1 MPSRRRLWFFR
12 FTAAVLLPLATLLGI
27 EGLLRIVGYGDVA
40 SFTVP
45 CEIGGRPSSCDNPR
59 FTRRFFPAKIAR
71 TAPSFSFATTKD
83 ERTYR
88 IFVLGG
94 SAAQGDPDPTF
105 GLARILEVLLED
117 LYPGVRFEVI
127 NTAITAINSHV
138 VRVIAEDLA
147 DADGDLFVLYLGNN
161 EVVGPYG
168 PGSAFASASRSLAL
182 TRASIFLRR
191 TRLGQ
196 LVDRSAANLGG
207 AAGPEEWRGMEF
219 FLDRRIRRNDPRLST
234 VYTHFRSN
242 LESIVEAASGVP
254 VLLSTVGTN
263 RTHSAPFASEHRG
276 DLSEVELQAWSEA
289 YERGVKAETAGRTE
303 ETLAAFMEAERIDA
317 GFADLQYRLGR
328 LLREKGEQ
336 EAAEARFTRA
346 RDLDTLRFR
355 ADSRINEI
363 AREIGRD
370 RASEGVH
377 LLDGEAI
384 LAATGDGD
392 DPAKELFLDHVHP
405 TFHGNFLLAEAM
417 LTQLSEVAP
426 GWVRAAKTERP
437 HLDEAACAARLAH
450 SDFDR
455 QRIASLMLQRMG
467 RPPFTNQSDHAVQIE
482 ALEGELV
489 DLQASLSATALSSAS
504 DVYREAI
511 RLDGSDPWL
520 RLNHA
525 TLLSEVG
532 SHRSAAV
539 ELRAFLALLP
549 HDVQGRERLAAA
561 LAEEGSFD
569 EAVAVCR
576 ETIDREPGLSTSYY
590 TMAYALAN
598 LDRLDES
605 VATYRRLLD
614 VDPGSWDRVYNE
626 IGRIEIHRERFNV
639 AVETFEEA
647 IRRSDQADE
656 KRIPDL
662 WFNYG
667 FALKRV
673 DRGDDARSAFRSAAE
688 QYATELEIDPESVAL
703 HMARA
708 GALGAAGDFV
718 EASFHFRQAT
728 VLEPL
733 NVAARLGLVRAL
745 RMQGLR
751 EEAAEAAL
759 IGERVLRDGG
769 LLREAEQLKR
779 EAPR

>member
-12 FTAAVLLPLATLLGI
+12 LVAAVVLPLATLLGI
-27 EGLLRIVGYGDVA
+27 EGLLRIAGYGDPA
-40 SFTVP
+40 RFTVP

-59 FTRRFFPAKIAR
+59 FSRLFFPAKIAR
-71 TAPSFSFATTKD
+71 TAPSFSFPATKG
-83 ERTYR
+83 EQTYR

-105 GLARILEVLLED
+105 GLARILGVLLED
-117 LYPGVRFEVI
+117 RYPGARFEVI

-138 VRVIAEDLA
+138 VRVIAGDLA
-147 DADGDLFVLYLGNN
+147 DADGDLFILYLGNN

-168 PGSAFASASRSLAL
+168 PGSSFASASRSLTL
-182 TRASIFLRR
+182 TRASVFLRR

-196 LVDRSAANLGG
+196 LVDRSVGNLGE
-207 AAGPEEWRGMEF
+207 AGQPTEWRGMEF
-219 FLDRRIRRNDPRLST
+219 FLDRRIGSGDPRLPT
-234 VYTHFRSN
+234 VYAHFRSN
-242 LESIVEAASGVP
+242 LDSIVDAASGAP

-263 RTHSAPFASEHRG
+263 RSHSAPFASEHREG
-276 DLSEVELQAWSEA
+276 LPDDQRQAWQEA
-289 YERGVKAETAGRTE
+289 YERGVEAEAAGRTE
-303 ETLAAFMEAERIDA
+303 EALAEFLEAERIDES
-317 GFADLQYRLGR
+317 FADLQYRLGNIFR
-328 LLREKGEQ
+328 AKRDH
-336 EAAEARFTRA
+336 EAAESRLTRA
-346 RDLDTLRFR
+346 RDLDVLRFR
-355 ADSRINEI
+355 ADSGINETI
-363 AREIGRD
+363 REVARD
-370 RASEGVH
+370 RAGDGVH

-384 LAATGDGD
+384 LVPARHAGDAASG
-392 DPAKELFLDHVHP
+392 LFLDHVHP
-405 TFHGNFLLAEAM
+405 SFHGNYSLAEA
-417 LTQLSEVAP
+417 LLSELAELVP
-426 GWVRAAKTERP
+426 DWVRATSAERP
-437 HLDEAACAARLAH
+437 PLEEAACAARLGYTV
-450 SDFDR
+450 FDR
-455 QRIASLMLQRMG
+455 RRTAALMLQRLG
-467 RPPFTNQSDHAVQIE
+467 RPPFTNQSDHDLRIAAVESEISDLGVSL
-482 ALEGELV
+482 ASGEFNH
-489 DLQASLSATALSSAS
+489 AF

-511 RLDGSDPWL
+511 RLRDSDPWL

-525 TLLSEVG
+525 ALLSEAG
-532 SHRSAAV
+532 EHGQAAA
-539 ELRAFLALLP
+539 ELQLFVDALP

-561 LAEEGSFD
+561 LAEHGDFD
-569 EAVAVCR
+569 AAVAVCR
-576 ETIDREPGLSTSYY
+576 ETIARDPGLSTSYY

-626 IGRIEIHRERFNV
+626 IGRIEIHRERFDA

-647 IRRSDQADE
+647 IRRSEQAGE

-688 QYATELEIDPESVAL
+688 QYATELETDPESVAL

-745 RMQGLR
+745 KIQGLR
-751 EEAAEAAL
+751 DEAAEALL

-769 LLREAEQLKR
+769 LVREAEQLKR
-779 EAPR
+779 EASR